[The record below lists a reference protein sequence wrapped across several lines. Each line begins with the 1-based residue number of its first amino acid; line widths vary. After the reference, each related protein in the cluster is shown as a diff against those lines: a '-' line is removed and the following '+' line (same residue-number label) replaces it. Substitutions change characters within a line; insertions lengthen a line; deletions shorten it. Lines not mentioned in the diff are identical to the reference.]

1 MFKLKEEFEV
11 SPGLTVGLE
20 EQSIALLRLPRTW
33 FAWAKNPI
41 PSADK
46 LRGILPRVLG
56 IALKNGFLGFH
67 NCHEVSM
74 IGYYTHTV
82 YWNSDRSKKSRSQ
95 HGELSY
101 HTTHHIYGIREKVAT
116 VTAFGTIGMALVA
129 LERGDL

>member
-46 LRGILPRVLG
+46 LRGTVYDDV
-56 IALKNGFLGFH
+56 K
-67 NCHEVSM
+67 EVAAW
-74 IGYYTHTV
+74 GCNEYYYTHTV